1 MIAVLHSAVLDGV
14 VITGSGLL
22 GGVYLA
28 FSVAVVPGL
37 RRRPPGEATA
47 TMREVNRAI
56 LNPVFGLLFGG
67 TALACVAL
75 LVGAVLA
82 GDPLRIAAA
91 LAGLAGSVVT
101 VAVNI
106 PINTAVDR
114 GGEWGPLARRW
125 TVANHVR
132 AATSALTVVLLIL

>member
-1 MIAVLHSAVLDGV
+1 MTAVLLGAALDGV
-14 VITGSGLL
+14 VVTGSGLL
-22 GGVYLA
+22 GGIYLA
-28 FSVAVVPGL
+28 FSVAVLPGL

-67 TALACVAL
+67 TALACAAL
-75 LVGAVLA
+75 LVTAVLA
-82 GDPLRIAAA
+82 GDPLRIAGA
-91 LAGLAGSVVT
+91 LAGLAGFVVT
-101 VAVNI
+101 ASVNI

-132 AATSALTVVLLIL
+132 AATSALTVVLLIP